1 MTIITDDNVDSD
13 ISQSSHSG
21 HSMVSAASSLYLE
34 MVPFNLRGRAEWWE
48 LRREEIKIYEKLA
61 EGSNGIIKKVKWR
74 GSECVV
80 KYLRHNDNNIEYED
94 LINEISVISHLRH
107 PRLVLFLG
115 ACTLNEPL
123 MLLYEY
129 MPNGSLDS
137 YYSKMSHKYSKLWKP
152 SPKYMYRWIMELTQA
167 IYFLHNCY
175 YPIMHR
181 DIKPSNIL
189 LDDDLHIKL
198 TDFGLSR
205 TIKKKHD
212 IYKMSGCT
220 GTLRYMAPEILFN
233 NGEDYNLMI
242 DIYSLALN
250 FWFIATGKRPF
261 NEIDKNPHIIHL
273 IKEGFRPN
281 IGDVLNIKDIIA
293 DYYKRIAVI
302 LIINFF
308 KNISIIMV
316 KLNNIEGFHN
326 IIFFYIAHSINI
338 IIYEKAQC
346 ITLVAR
352 SSFFEIIHNIITKVP
367 DYRNVLNIAIS
378 K

>member
-212 IYKMSGCT
+212 IY
-220 GTLRYMAPEILFN
+220 
-233 NGEDYNLMI
+233 
-242 DIYSLALN
+242 
-250 FWFIATGKRPF
+250 
-261 NEIDKNPHIIHL
+261 
-273 IKEGFRPN
+273 IK
-281 IGDVLNIKDIIA
+281 
-293 DYYKRIAVI
+293 
-302 LIINFF
+302 
-308 KNISIIMV
+308 
-316 KLNNIEGFHN
+316 
-326 IIFFYIAHSINI
+326 
-338 IIYEKAQC
+338 
-346 ITLVAR
+346 
-352 SSFFEIIHNIITKVP
+352 
-367 DYRNVLNIAIS
+367 
-378 K
+378 

>member
-1 MTIITDDNVDSD
+1 MADDNMDSD
-13 ISQSSHSG
+13 VSQSSHSG
-21 HSMVSAASSLYLE
+21 HSIVSQVSQVSHTSSLYLE

-48 LRREEIKIYEKLA
+48 LRREEIKINERLA
-61 EGSNGIIKKVKWR
+61 EGSNGIINKVKWR
-74 GSECVV
+74 GTECVV
-80 KYLRHNDNNIEYED
+80 KYLKHNNNETEYED

-137 YYSKMSHKYSKLWKP
+137 YYSKMSHKYSKQWKP
-152 SPKYMYRWIMELTQA
+152 SPKYMYKWIKELTQA

-189 LDDDLHIKL
+189 LDEDLHIKL

-250 FWFIATGKRPF
+250 YWFISAGTRPF
-261 NEIDKNPHIIHL
+261 NEIDKNPQIIHL

-281 IGDVLNIKDIIA
+281 IND
-293 DYYKRIAVI
+293 
-302 LIINFF
+302 
-308 KNISIIMV
+308 
-316 KLNNIEGFHN
+316 
-326 IIFFYIAHSINI
+326 
-338 IIYEKAQC
+338 
-346 ITLVAR
+346 
-352 SSFFEIIHNIITKVP
+352 IHNNAELKKLIMRMWNTCPEMRPDIKEVLDEINLITEKIEKTEKLDKEDKNNKQSALGAVGKKC
-367 DYRNVLNIAIS
+367 AIM
-378 K
+378 

>member
-1 MTIITDDNVDSD
+1 MAEDNVDSD

-21 HSMVSAASSLYLE
+21 HSMVSATSSLYLE
-34 MVPFNLRGRAEWWE
+34 IVPFKLRGRAEWWE
-48 LRREEIKIYEKLA
+48 LRRDEIKINERLA
-61 EGSNGIIKKVKWR
+61 EGSNGIINKVKWR
-74 GSECVV
+74 GTECVI
-80 KYLRHNDNNIEYED
+80 KYLKHNNNETEYED

-137 YYSKMSHKYSKLWKP
+137 YYSKMSYKYSKQWKP
-152 SPKYMYRWIMELTQA
+152 SAKYMYKWIKELTQA

-189 LDDDLHIKL
+189 LDEDLHIKL

-250 FWFIATGKRPF
+250 YWFIATGTRPF
-261 NEIDKNPHIIHL
+261 SEIDKNPHVIHL
-273 IKEGFRPN
+273 IKDGFRPN
-281 IGDVLNIKDIIA
+281 IG
-293 DYYKRIAVI
+293 VI
-302 LIINFF
+302 HNNDELKKLIIRMWNTCPEMRPDI
-308 KNISIIMV
+308 KEV
-316 KLNNIEGFHN
+316 LDE
-326 IIFFYIAHSINI
+326 INI
-338 IIYEKAQC
+338 ITEK
-346 ITLVAR
+346 IEGEENNKF
-352 SSFFEIIHNIITKVP
+352 SSS
-367 DYRNVLNIAIS
+367 RAIG
-378 K
+378 KKCTIM

>member
-1 MTIITDDNVDSD
+1 MAVDNYDSD
-13 ISQSSHSG
+13 ISQSSNSTHSAQSVNSA
-21 HSMVSAASSLYLE
+21 HSAISTSSSLYLE
-34 MVPFNLRGRAEWWE
+34 IVPFNLRGRAEWWE
-48 LRREEIKIYEKLA
+48 LRRDEIKINEKIA
-61 EGSNGIIKKVKWR
+61 EGSNGIINKVKWR
-74 GSECVV
+74 GCDCVV
-80 KYLRHNDNNIEYED
+80 KYLRHNGNKAEYDD

-107 PRLVLFLG
+107 PRLVLFMG

-129 MPNGSLDS
+129 MPNCSLDN
-137 YYSKMSHKYSKLWKP
+137 YYYKMSHKYSKQWKP
-152 SPKYMYRWIMELTQA
+152 SPKYMYRWIKELTQA

-189 LDDDLHIKL
+189 LDEDLHIKL

-233 NGEDYNLMI
+233 KGEDYNLKI
-242 DIYSLALN
+242 DIYSMALN
-250 FWFIATGKRPF
+250 YWFINTGKIPL

-281 IGDVLNIKDIIA
+281 IGDVDNIELK
-293 DYYKRIAVI
+293 Y
-302 LIINFF
+302 LIIRMWDTCPEMRPDI
-308 KNISIIMV
+308 KEV
-316 KLNNIEGFHN
+316 LDE
-326 IIFFYIAHSINI
+326 INI
-338 IIYEKAQC
+338 IKNKYEENKY
-346 ITLVAR
+346 
-352 SSFFEIIHNIITKVP
+352 EENK
-367 DYRNVLNIAIS
+367 S
-378 K
+378 KENKKYKKCSIM

>member
-1 MTIITDDNVDSD
+1 MTSLTSTTSLVSIVSTAEEKVDSD

-21 HSMVSAASSLYLE
+21 HSMVSAVSSLYLE

-48 LRREEIKIYEKLA
+48 LRREEIKICEKLA
-61 EGSNGIIKKVKWR
+61 EGSNGIINKVKWR

-80 KYLRHNDNNIEYED
+80 KYLRHNDNDLEYED

-137 YYSKMSHKYSKLWKP
+137 YYSKMSHKYSKIWKP

-205 TIKKKHD
+205 TIKRKHD
-212 IYKMSGCT
+212 KYKMSGCT

-233 NGEDYNLMI
+233 NGKDYNLMI

-250 FWFIATGKRPF
+250 YWFIATGKRPF

-281 IGDVLNIKDIIA
+281 IGDIPDNIDLKRLITRMWDTCPEMRPDI
-293 DYYKRIAVI
+293 KEV
-302 LIINFF
+302 F
-308 KNISIIMV
+308 
-316 KLNNIEGFHN
+316 E
-326 IIFFYIAHSINI
+326 
-338 IIYEKAQC
+338 E
-346 ITLVAR
+346 IT
-352 SSFFEIIHNIITKVP
+352 IITEKIEK
-367 DYRNVLNIAIS
+367 DDKDAHATSRKCTIM
-378 K
+378 

>member
-1 MTIITDDNVDSD
+1 MTDDNIDSD
-13 ISQSSHSG
+13 ISQSSHSVNSA
-21 HSMVSAASSLYLE
+21 HSAISTSSSLYIE

-48 LRREEIKIYEKLA
+48 LRRDEIKINEKLA
-61 EGSNGIIKKVKWR
+61 EGSNGIINKVKWR
-74 GSECVV
+74 GIECVV
-80 KYLRHNDNNIEYED
+80 KYLRHNNNETEYDD

-107 PRLVLFLG
+107 PRLVLFMG

-129 MPNGSLDS
+129 MPNGSLDN
-137 YYSKMSHKYSKLWKP
+137 YYYKMSCKFTKQWKP
-152 SPKYMYRWIMELTQA
+152 SPKYMYRWIKELTQA

-189 LDDDLHIKL
+189 LDEDLHIKL

-233 NGEDYNLMI
+233 KGEDYNLKI
-242 DIYSLALN
+242 DIYSMALN
-250 FWFIATGKRPF
+250 YWFINTGKVPF
-261 NEIDKNPHIIHL
+261 KEIDKNPHVVHL

-281 IGDVLNIKDIIA
+281 ISDVNDTQLRDLIGRMWDTCPEMRPDIKEVLEDINTITE
-293 DYYKRIAVI
+293 R
-302 LIINFF
+302 
-308 KNISIIMV
+308 
-316 KLNNIEGFHN
+316 
-326 IIFFYIAHSINI
+326 
-338 IIYEKAQC
+338 YEKNEGNENKYGKKC
-346 ITLVAR
+346 
-352 SSFFEIIHNIITKVP
+352 
-367 DYRNVLNIAIS
+367 AIM
-378 K
+378 